1 MTNNLMQYIK
11 SNRLDEII
19 DFNKKSRKPDEAFA
33 PEAED
38 LVRLHKLIRQKKSF
52 TVLEFGVGFSTLVIA
67 DALKKNK
74 EDWKSLKIKPQIRN
88 RFLFKVFSVDASK
101 KWINVVRKKL
111 PKQLSPF
118 IKLHYSLVSIGTY
131 QGQLCH
137 YYDNLPDIVADFIY
151 LDAPDP
157 KQVQGNINGLSFKC
171 DERTVM
177 SADLLLLEPC
187 LLPGTTILID
197 GRTNNARFLKNN
209 FKRSYK
215 YVWDKKG
222 DVSIFELNE
231 ERLGKYNLLGEDF
244 YKKK

>member
-1 MTNNLMQYIK
+1 MVKNLNQYIK

-19 DFNKKSRKPDEAFA
+19 DFNKQGRKPGGAFT
-33 PEAED
+33 PETED
-38 LVRLHKLIRQKKSF
+38 LVRLHQLIRQKKSF
-52 TVLEFGVGFSTLVIA
+52 TVLEFGVGYSTLVIA
-67 DALKKNK
+67 DALAKNK
-74 EDWKSLKIKPQIRN
+74 ADWEKLTGKPEIRN
-88 RFLFKVFSVDASK
+88 RFLFKTFSVDASR
-101 KWINVVRKKL
+101 KWIEQTKHNLPKKL
-111 PKQLSPF
+111 LPF
-118 IKLHYSLVSIGTY
+118 VKFHYSSVSIGTY
-131 QGQLCH
+131 QSQLCH
-137 YYDNLPDIVADFIY
+137 YYDNLPDIIADFIY

-157 KQVQGNINGLSFKC
+157 KQVRGAINGLSFKC

-222 DVSIFELNE
+222 DVCIFELNE
-231 ERLGKYNLLGEDF
+231 ERLGKYNVMGEDF